1 MGNLKSIHGL
11 MPGREHDSWR
21 HEGSSYTTAAELTRA
36 IESAIRK
43 HFPKS
48 ALRVGFSHNLKPGI
62 SIMFAI
68 AGGKDEVPNGIMQND
83 LSYTTAFIWGT
94 DKEGNLEPTLQFDP
108 SQGGSIMVKPPEGSH
123 LAFGSVKAGLRKK
136 KGTPEQV
143 LKHIDN
149 YFAKL
154 LKTLK
159 ANKDNLPARQAD
171 MLKSVRL

>member
-1 MGNLKSIHGL
+1 

-21 HEGSSYTTAAELTRA
+21 FEGSAYTTAAELVPV
-36 IESAIRK
+36 IERTIRK

-48 ALRVGFSHNLKPGI
+48 LFRVRFEPEMKP
-62 SIMFAI
+62 SVTVVFAI
-68 AGGKDEVPNGIMQND
+68 AGGKGEVPNGIMQND
-83 LSYTTAFIWGT
+83 LSYTTIFIWGM
-94 DKEGNLEPTLQFDP
+94 DKEGNLQPTLQFDY
-108 SQGGSIMVKPPEGSH
+108 SQGGRIMVKPPEGSH
-123 LAFGSVKAGLRKK
+123 LAFGNVKVGLRKK
-136 KGTPEQV
+136 KGTPEQL

-159 ANKDNLPARQAD
+159 ANKDNLPAEQAR

>member
-1 MGNLKSIHGL
+1 

-21 HEGSSYTTAAELTRA
+21 FEGSAYTTAAELVPV
-36 IESAIRK
+36 IERTIRK

-48 ALRVGFSHNLKPGI
+48 VVRAAFSANLKPGI
-62 SIMFAI
+62 SITFAI
-68 AGGKDEVPNGIMQND
+68 AGSKAEVPNGIMQND
-83 LSYTTAFIWGT
+83 LSYTSLFIWGM
-94 DKEGNLEPTLQFDP
+94 DKEGNLAPTLQFDP
-108 SQGGSIMVKPPEGSH
+108 SQGGSISTKPPEGSH
-123 LAFGSVKAGLRKK
+123 LAFGNVKVGLRKK
-136 KGTPEQV
+136 KGTPEQL

-159 ANKDNLPARQAD
+159 ANKDNLPAEQAR